1 MHRVRTALLM
11 VFASLALL
19 AGCAT
24 PEGAAST
31 ALSAQQVVD
40 ELSRLYP
47 LGAQRNNPQSC
58 IASGCE
64 ELITTDVVSVH
75 RMRDEATAVQFTRG
89 LGDSV
94 EQVGPFV
101 LSYSGSTQQL
111 TSPDTRR
118 MFADRIRALLAG

>member
-1 MHRVRTALLM
+1 MGTALLM
-11 VFASLALL
+11 IVAAFTVL

-24 PEGAAST
+24 QEGAADT
-31 ALSAQQVVD
+31 GVTAQQVVD
-40 ELSRLYP
+40 ELNRLYP
-47 LGAQRNNPQSC
+47 LGGQRNNPQSC

-89 LGDSV
+89 LGSSV

-111 TSPDTRR
+111 TPEETRR
-118 MFADRIRALLAG
+118 AFAERIRALLTA